1 MTDEE
6 VYQIIEKKQKDA
18 YRRAVIASN
27 KRVQY
32 EQGHRARLE
41 QAERMLR
48 YGWQ

>member
-6 VYQIIEKKQKDA
+6 VYEIIQKKQKDA
-18 YRRAVIASN
+18 YRRAAMARN

-41 QAERMLR
+41 QAERVLR
-48 YGWQ
+48 YGRQ